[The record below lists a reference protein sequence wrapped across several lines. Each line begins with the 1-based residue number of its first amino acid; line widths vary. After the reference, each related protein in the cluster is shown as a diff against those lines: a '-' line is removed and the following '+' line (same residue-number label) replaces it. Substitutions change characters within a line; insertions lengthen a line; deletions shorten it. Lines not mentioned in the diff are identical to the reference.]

1 MALGAEEVVA
11 IAICG
16 ALAAIGL
23 GWALTHRFY
32 MNKGREEAAQN
43 VGSGYSQAQYM
54 REVRLRHQEDLAASQ
69 YGRGHFP
76 MATPSAMESHG
87 TLHYADSPKVRRNA
101 LRASSPTRPVK
112 LTFAGIRI
120 SYD

>member
-16 ALAAIGL
+16 ALAAIGM

-32 MNKGREEAAQN
+32 MNKGREEAAAQN
-43 VGSGYSQAQYM
+43 PGSGYSQAQYM

-69 YGRGHFP
+69 YGYGRAHFP
-76 MATPSAMESHG
+76 MSQSQATPSAMESHG
-87 TLHYADSPKVRRNA
+87 TLHYAESPKEYA
-101 LRASSPTRPVK
+101 
-112 LTFAGIRI
+112 
-120 SYD
+120 

>member
-16 ALAAIGL
+16 ALAAIGM

-32 MNKGREEAAQN
+32 MNKQREEVQMPSS
-43 VGSGYSQAQYM
+43 SGYSQAQYM

-76 MATPSAMESHG
+76 M
-87 TLHYADSPKVRRNA
+87 VRSTFVPHAWDMARMC
-101 LRASSPTRPVK
+101 RMSS
-112 LTFAGIRI
+112 G
-120 SYD
+120 

>member
-16 ALAAIGL
+16 ALAAIGM

-43 VGSGYSQAQYM
+43 PGSGYSQAQYM

-69 YGRGHFP
+69 YGRAHFP
-76 MATPSAMESHG
+76 MVRSTSIPRVLG
-87 TLHYADSPKVRRNA
+87 TA
-101 LRASSPTRPVK
+101 
-112 LTFAGIRI
+112 
-120 SYD
+120 

>member
-32 MNKGREEAAQN
+32 MNKQREEVQTPSS
-43 VGSGYSQAQYM
+43 GGYSQAQYM

-87 TLHYADSPKVRRNA
+87 TLLYAESPKEYA
-101 LRASSPTRPVK
+101 
-112 LTFAGIRI
+112 
-120 SYD
+120 

>member
-69 YGRGHFP
+69 YGRGQFP

-87 TLHYADSPKVRRNA
+87 TLHYADSPKEYA
-101 LRASSPTRPVK
+101 
-112 LTFAGIRI
+112 
-120 SYD
+120 

>member
-16 ALAAIGL
+16 ALAAIGM

-32 MNKGREEAAQN
+32 MNKGREEAAAQN
-43 VGSGYSQAQYM
+43 PGSGYSQAQYM

-69 YGRGHFP
+69 YGYGRAHFP

-87 TLHYADSPKVRRNA
+87 TLHYAESPKEYA
-101 LRASSPTRPVK
+101 
-112 LTFAGIRI
+112 
-120 SYD
+120 

>member
-1 MALGAEEVVA
+1 MALGAEAVVA

-16 ALAAIGL
+16 ALAAVGM

-32 MNKGREEAAQN
+32 LQNRREE
-43 VGSGYSQAQYM
+43 VVETGGSGYSQAQYM

-69 YGRGHFP
+69 YGYGRAHFP

-87 TLHYADSPKVRRNA
+87 TLHYAESPKEYA
-101 LRASSPTRPVK
+101 
-112 LTFAGIRI
+112 
-120 SYD
+120 

>member
-1 MALGAEEVVA
+1 MGTVLNHVSPPIAHPRLELVPVLGAEEVVA

-16 ALAAIGL
+16 ALAAIGM

-32 MNKGREEAAQN
+32 MNKQREEGVQN
-43 VGSGYSQAQYM
+43 PSSGYSQAQYM

-69 YGRGHFP
+69 YGYGRAHFP

-87 TLHYADSPKVRRNA
+87 TLHYAESPKEYA
-101 LRASSPTRPVK
+101 
-112 LTFAGIRI
+112 
-120 SYD
+120 

>member
-1 MALGAEEVVA
+1 MALGAEAVVA

-16 ALAAIGL
+16 ALAAVGI

-32 MNKGREEAAQN
+32 LNKGREEAAQSL
-43 VGSGYSQAQYM
+43 GSDYSQAQYM

-69 YGRGHFP
+69 YGYGRAQFP

-87 TLHYADSPKVRRNA
+87 TLHYAESPKEYA
-101 LRASSPTRPVK
+101 
-112 LTFAGIRI
+112 
-120 SYD
+120 